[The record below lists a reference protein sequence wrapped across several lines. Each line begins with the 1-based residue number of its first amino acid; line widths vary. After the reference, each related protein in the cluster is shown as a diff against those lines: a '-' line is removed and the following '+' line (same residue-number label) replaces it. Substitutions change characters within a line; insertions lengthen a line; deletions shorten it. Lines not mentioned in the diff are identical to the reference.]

1 MTNLSQNFFVRGP
14 PDPLYEGAMGPGYQF
29 KLSRMSVFF
38 ASLQKVVLI
47 ALAASTGHLAWAQVD
62 SSGATPQGR
71 SPADADDQQP
81 LRGVT
86 VTGYVVPRIGEG
98 PEPVTTLD
106 QDFISKQGDQT
117 VAEVL
122 LRLPQNFAG
131 FTPSLNAGQSTAEGG
146 SAVNLYGLGAN
157 ATLVLIDGRR
167 QATYPYAQFGTE
179 SFVDLNSIPEAAV
192 DRIEILKDGASA
204 IYGSD
209 AVAGVVNIILKDEYN
224 GSDLK
229 FYYGSSRYGDYN
241 VYHISAVSG
250 FSEKLGENSKISVL
264 GTFDFYDQ
272 SPIQNQNRSYSS
284 QLLHSQFGSYYDQ
297 GSTDSTAGSFG
308 DAAGNTYTVIPG
320 TTGPKITSNDFV
332 INGQPNSLLTVKNLE
347 LVPREE
353 RYGTYVKIKYEPTS
367 WLRLYEEFSYQ
378 RNEEVNVDVASQP
391 TQADPITIPA
401 NNPYNPFGIPLFP
414 LGQTLWEVGTQSQ
427 DAVIKTYRTVT
438 GATLFLPKNWTI
450 DFSFLYAESD
460 ATAYS
465 SNEVSVSKL
474 NEALAGTL
482 PGYVGQFYDPFV
494 DQLAVSHPNGQL
506 ANGIR
511 ITQYQDVRSSLVTSA
526 VRGGGEL
533 IDLPGGPVT
542 LGLGLEYRSDDYVS
556 RVDPFTASFDVV
568 GLGAAINGV
577 GKRYVESAYYELS
590 IPILGQQWSW
600 PGARSLQFVVSE
612 RYDNY
617 SDFGSTEKPKF
628 AVLFKPFD
636 DLTLRASYSEGY
648 RAPSLTELYS
658 GTSFAFDSLVDP
670 KNPSLGEQTYEV
682 RTAGNPHL
690 KAETSY
696 GYYAGA
702 VWSPGAADPQHSWW
716 GWANGFS
723 AYVEYFQVQKG
734 NTVSLLN
741 AQQLLNQESSFPNL
755 VVREPNGTIKY
766 IDDPFVNLGE
776 VLVDG
781 ISFGASYSTKENG
794 WGKIDIETDW
804 TYLYNYAVQNINSN
818 SAIVSGFGRISL
830 QPSAVLPEQGTFT
843 LPQIKSTS
851 SFFYSKTLFGVDAFR
866 TGLTLNYTGPEHD
879 VLDNYYGVLGNA
891 TVQPNGLVHEIGS
904 WTTLDWQISFEF
916 GKPVEITPET
926 PEPGFGKDGKKL
938 AGEAAIAPKPE
949 GSHSRWI
956 GQWLAGSKFTF
967 GINNIFDTPP
977 PFADTF
983 VGYDPQTANPIGRF
997 FYFELEKKF

>member
-1 MTNLSQNFFVRGP
+1 MHS
-14 PDPLYEGAMGPGYQF
+14 GYAF
-29 KLSRMSVFF
+29 KLSRMSVLF
-38 ASLQKVVLI
+38 SDLQKFVII
-47 ALAASTGHLAWAQVD
+47 AVAASTCIQALAQTSD
-62 SSGATPQGR
+62 PQSDTQGQ
-71 SPADADDQQP
+71 SPADADDQQ
-81 LRGVT
+81 LSRVT
-86 VTGYVVPRIGEG
+86 VTGYIVPRIGEG

-106 QDFISKQGDQT
+106 QDFFEKQGDQT
-117 VAEVL
+117 VADIL

-131 FTPSLNAGQSTAEGG
+131 FTPALNAGQSTAEGG
-146 SAVNLYGLGAN
+146 SAVNLYGLGVN
-157 ATLVLIDGRR
+157 STLVLIDGRR

-229 FYYGSSRYGDYN
+229 FYYGSSRYSDYN

-264 GTFDFYDQ
+264 ATFDFYDQ
-272 SPIQNQNRSYSS
+272 SPIFSENRSYSS
-284 QLLHSQFGSYYDQ
+284 ELGHSQFGSYFDQ
-297 GSTDSTAGSFG
+297 YQTDSTAGYFG

-320 TTGPKITSNDFV
+320 TTGPKITQNDFI
-332 INGQPNSLLTVKNLE
+332 INGPPNNLTTVKPLE

-353 RYGTYVKIKYEPTS
+353 RYGTYIKVKYEPTN

-378 RNEEVNVDVASQP
+378 RNEEVNVDYASQP
-391 TQADPITIPA
+391 TQADPVTIPA

-414 LGQTLWEVGTQSQ
+414 LGQTLWEVGSQSQ

-438 GATLFLPKNWTI
+438 GATLFLPKNWII
-450 DFSFLYAESD
+450 DLSFLYAESD
-460 ATAYS
+460 GTAYS
-465 SNEVSVSKL
+465 SNEVSTSKL

-482 PGYVGQFYDPFV
+482 PGYVGQFYDPFA
-494 DQLAVSHPNGQL
+494 DQLAINNPNGAL

-511 ITQYQDVRSSLVTSA
+511 ITQYQDVRSSLLTWA
-526 VRGGGEL
+526 IRGGGEL
-533 IDLPGGPVT
+533 IDLPGGPIT

-556 RVDPFTASFDVV
+556 RVDPYTASFDVI

-600 PGARSLQFVVSE
+600 PGARSLEFVASE

-628 AVLFKPFD
+628 AILYKPFN
-636 DLTLRASYSEGY
+636 DLTLRATYSEGY

-658 GTSFAFDSLVDP
+658 GTSFAFENLVDP
-670 KNPSLGEQTYEV
+670 KNPGLGEQTYEV
-682 RTAGNPHL
+682 RTSGNPHL

-702 VWSPGAADPQHSWW
+702 VWSPGSSDPQHSWW

-723 AYVEYFQVQKG
+723 AYIEYFQVQRG
-734 NTVSLLN
+734 NQVSLLD

-755 VVREPNGTIKY
+755 IVRQPDGSIKY

-781 ISFGASYSTKENG
+781 ISFGASYSTKEYG

-804 TYLYNYAVQNINSN
+804 TYLYNYAVQNINTY
-818 SAIVSGFGRISL
+818 SAIVSTFGRIAL

-843 LPQIKSTS
+843 LLEIKSTS
-851 SFFYSKTLFGVDAFR
+851 SFFYSKTLFGIDSFR
-866 TGLTLNYTGPEHD
+866 TGLTLNYVGPEHD
-879 VLDNYYGVLGNA
+879 VLDNYYGVLAGA
-891 TVQPNGLVHEIGS
+891 SVQPNGLVHEIGS
-904 WTTLDWQISFEF
+904 WTTLDWQISYEF
-916 GKPVEITPET
+916 GKPVEITAET
-926 PEPGFGKDGKKL
+926 PKPDYDKDGKKL
-938 AGEAAIAPKPE
+938 AGEKAIAPKPE
-949 GSHSRWI
+949 GAHNSWI
-956 GQWLAGSKFTF
+956 RYWLAGSKITF

-983 VGYDPQTANPIGRF
+983 VGYDPQTTNPIGRF

>member
-1 MTNLSQNFFVRGP
+1 VSVSNLR
-14 PDPLYEGAMGPGYQF
+14 
-29 KLSRMSVFF
+29 KLGIIIV
-38 ASLQKVVLI
+38 VVLSGQ
-47 ALAASTGHLAWAQVD
+47 LASAQVPSAQSTTQGQ
-62 SSGATPQGR
+62 SS
-71 SPADADDQQP
+71 ADADDQQ
-81 LRGVT
+81 LSRVT
-86 VTGYVVPRIGEG
+86 VTGYVVPRIGDG

-106 QDFISKQGDQT
+106 QDFIAKQGDQT

-131 FTPSLNAGQSTAEGG
+131 FTPSLNAGESTAEGG

-192 DRIEILKDGASA
+192 DRIEVLKDGASA

-264 GTFDFYDQ
+264 ATFDFYDQ
-272 SPIQNQNRSYSS
+272 SPILSENRSYSS
-284 QLLHSQFGSYYDQ
+284 QLQHSQFGSYYDQ
-297 GSTDSTAGSFG
+297 GLSDSTAGSFG
-308 DAAGNTYTVIPG
+308 DSAGNTYTVIPG
-320 TTGPKITSNDFV
+320 TTGPKITPNDFI
-332 INGQPNSLLTVKNLE
+332 INGASNSLDTVKGTE
-347 LVPREE
+347 LAPREE
-353 RYGTYVKIKYEPTS
+353 RYGTYIKVKYEPTS

-378 RNEEVNVDVASQP
+378 RNEEVNADYASQP
-391 TQADPITIPA
+391 TQADPIVIPA

-427 DAVIKTYRTVT
+427 DAVIKTYRTVS
-438 GATLFLPKNWTI
+438 GASLFLPKNWMI

-460 ATAYS
+460 GTAYS
-465 SNEVSVSKL
+465 SNEVADSKL

-482 PGYVGQFYDPFV
+482 PGYLGQFYDPFV
-494 DQLAVSHPNGQL
+494 DQLAVSHPNGSL

-511 ITQYQDVRSSLVTSA
+511 ITQYQDVRSSLLTWA

-533 IDLPGGPVT
+533 IDLPGGPIT

-556 RVDPFTASFDVV
+556 RVDPYTASFDVV

-590 IPILGQQWSW
+590 VPVLGQQWSW
-600 PGARSLQFVVSE
+600 PGARSLQLVASE

-628 AVLFKPFD
+628 AVLYKPFD

-658 GTSFAFDSLVDP
+658 GTSFSFQDLVDP

-682 RTAGNPHL
+682 RTSGNPHL

-702 VWSPGAADPQHSWW
+702 VWSPGSSDPQHSWW

-723 AYVEYFQVQKG
+723 AYIEYFQVKKG
-734 NTVSLLN
+734 NDITVLN
-741 AQQLLNQESSFPNL
+741 AQQLLNQENEFPNL

-781 ISFGASYSTKENG
+781 ISFGASYSTKQYA

-804 TYLYNYAVQNINSN
+804 TYLYNYAVQPINNN
-818 SAIVSGFGRISL
+818 SAIVSGFGNIAL
-830 QPSAVLPEQGTFT
+830 QPSPVIAEQGTFT
-843 LPQIKSTS
+843 LPEIKGTS
-851 SFFYSKTLFGVDAFR
+851 SIFYTKTLFGIDLFR

-891 TVQPNGLVHEIGS
+891 SVQPNGFVHEIGS
-904 WTTLDWQISFEF
+904 FTTLDWQISYEL
-916 GKPVEITPET
+916 GKPIEITPET
-926 PEPGFGKDGKKL
+926 PPPGYGKDGKRL
-938 AGEAAIAPKPE
+938 AGESAIAPKPE
-949 GSHSRWI
+949 GAHNSWI
-956 GQWLAGSKFTF
+956 RYWLAGSKITF
-967 GINNIFDTPP
+967 GINNLFDTPP
-977 PFADTF
+977 PFADTL

-997 FYFELEKKF
+997 FYFEMEKKF

>member
-1 MTNLSQNFFVRGP
+1 MHLS
-14 PDPLYEGAMGPGYQF
+14 YAF
-29 KLSRMSVFF
+29 KLLRMSVLL
-38 ASLQKVVLI
+38 SGLQKLAIII
-47 ALAASTGHLAWAQVD
+47 ALLSTWQLASAQLAVPQ
-62 SSGATPQGR
+62 SHTPGQ
-71 SPADADDQQP
+71 SPADADDQQI
-81 LRGVT
+81 GQVT
-86 VTGYVVPRIGEG
+86 VTGYIVPRIGEG

-106 QDFISKQGDQT
+106 QDFIAKQGDQT
-117 VAEVL
+117 VADVL

-131 FTPSLNAGQSTAEGG
+131 FTPSLNAGESTAEGG

-209 AVAGVVNIILKDEYN
+209 AIAGVVNIILKDEYN

-229 FYYGSSRYGDYN
+229 FYYGSSGYGDYN

-250 FSEKLGENSKISVL
+250 FSEKLGETSKVSVL
-264 GTFDFYDQ
+264 ATFDFYDQ
-272 SPIQNQNRSYSS
+272 SPIESANRSYSS
-284 QLLHSQFGSYYDQ
+284 ELGHSQFGSYYDQ
-297 GSTDSTAGSFG
+297 WEDDSTAGYFG

-320 TTGPKITSNDFV
+320 TTGPKITKNDFI
-332 INGQPNSLLTVKNLE
+332 INGDANSLLTVKGLQ

-353 RYGTYVKIKYEPTS
+353 RYGTYIKVKYEPTS

-378 RNEEVNVDVASQP
+378 RNEEVNADYASQP
-391 TQADPITIPA
+391 TQADPVVIPA
-401 NNPYNPFGIPLFP
+401 NNPYNPFKIPLFP
-414 LGQTLWEVGTQSQ
+414 LGQTLWEVGTQTQ

-460 ATAYS
+460 GTAYS

-474 NEALAGTL
+474 NQALAGTL
-482 PGYVGQFYDPFV
+482 PGYVGQFYDPFA
-494 DQLAVSHPNGQL
+494 DQLAVNNPNGAL

-511 ITQYQDVRSSLVTSA
+511 ITQYQDVRSSLLTWA

-533 IDLPGGPVT
+533 IDLPGGPIT

-556 RVDPFTASFDVV
+556 RVDPYTASFDVV

-628 AVLFKPFD
+628 ALLFKPFD
-636 DLTLRASYSEGY
+636 DLTFRASYSEGY

-658 GTSFAFDSLVDP
+658 GTSFAFDNLVDP

-702 VWSPGAADPQHSWW
+702 VWSPGASDPQRSWW

-723 AYVEYFQVQKG
+723 AYVEYFQIQRG
-734 NTVSLLN
+734 NQVSLLD
-741 AQQLLNQESSFPNL
+741 AQQLLNQENDFPGL

-776 VLVDG
+776 TLVDG
-781 ISFGASYSTKENG
+781 ISFGASYSTKAYS
-794 WGKIDIETDW
+794 WGKIEMETDW
-804 TYLYNYAVQNINSN
+804 TYLYNYAVQNINTN
-818 SAIVSGFGRISL
+818 SAIVSGFGPISL
-830 QPSAVLPEQGTFT
+830 QPSAVLPEQGSFT
-843 LPQIKSTS
+843 LPEIKSTS
-851 SFFYSKTLFGVDAFR
+851 SIFYSKTLFGIDRFR

-879 VLDNYYGVLGNA
+879 VLDNYYGVLGGA
-891 TVQPNGLVHEIGS
+891 QVQPNGLVHEIGS
-904 WTTLDWQISFEF
+904 FTTLDWQISYEF

-926 PEPGFGKDGKKL
+926 PPPGYGKDGKQL
-938 AGEAAIAPKPE
+938 AGEAAMAPKPE
-949 GSHSRWI
+949 GAHNSWVRY
-956 GQWLAGSKFTF
+956 WLAGSKITF
-967 GINNIFDTPP
+967 GINNVFDTPP

-983 VGYDPQTANPIGRF
+983 VGYDPQTGNPIGRF